1 MKNKRAQKFSACV
14 PTALTATLTFGW
26 LFHCHASSTQST
38 RQPPFTITSGHT
50 WEKVHLILLAKRV
63 ALLGR
68 HGWGSG
74 SDVDFVKFREPS
86 RLPGLNIC
94 HHSFSLMSVESI
106 EYSLLPK
113 IVERYQTSCVRV
125 LAWFEAVFNLTYEI
139 RVRLSSDFSWVCWS
153 ASFNSLTCFK
163 SSQNPVTNP
172 SLPLLKDAEI

>member
-1 MKNKRAQKFSACV
+1 MKNKESAAVFCLCSYS
-14 PTALTATLTFGW
+14 AHLYSNIWMIISLS
-26 LFHCHASSTQST
+26 CQQQST

-125 LAWFEAVFNLTYEI
+125 LAWFEAVFNLTYQI
-139 RVRLSSDFSWVCWS
+139 RVRLNGDFSYKCVD
-153 ASFNSLTCFK
+153 L
-163 SSQNPVTNP
+163 
-172 SLPLLKDAEI
+172 LPLTV

>member
-1 MKNKRAQKFSACV
+1 MKNKRAQTFSACV

-74 SDVDFVKFREPS
+74 VDVDFVKFREPS

-106 EYSLLPK
+106 DYSLLPK

-125 LAWFEAVFNLTYEI
+125 LAWFEAVFNLTYQI
-139 RVRLSSDFSWVCWS
+139 RVRLNSDFSYKCVD
-153 ASFNSLTCFK
+153 L
-163 SSQNPVTNP
+163 
-172 SLPLLKDAEI
+172 LPLTV